1 MLRWK
6 DWFQWLHRYS
16 KHIDY
21 LSYFIF
27 SAGLS
32 LIFSMKK
39 IVFLL
44 VVLFVSSTQ
53 IFAEWT
59 TYTGTV
65 LVWEL
70 NKLITQY
77 EWQLKSL
84 QAENNV
90 LRNEVAKAG
99 IKIPLSDFPTAPTW
113 DISSSTGTT
122 TTESGAT
129 LSGSSTSSW
138 TGSKIKKVAKVSTPE
153 VSTVSWEWNKALD
166 KIEKEQGSRYRGF
179 IAKIT
184 PDWSAIRNAYKLPAT
199 STVAWYEFVKKWND
213 DHVFVAITTDN
224 TLTGWIFDAKILY
237 QYDTTTFARKLIGL
251 FMYDKKAKYYVT
263 KTGTNPFGWVPR
275 TFVAHPQINNSAL
288 WVIDSVSSGSWVVST
303 WTDTWSTGS
312 VVASTVTLAEIEKA
326 YSDKRYLSVIS
337 LSNSYLTSNTA
348 SYDLLRIRY
357 RTYFIIG
364 KYSESLTE
372 IDKISKLGR
381 LDKSVACDAQ
391 VIATYSKNQSLVNT
405 YTSIC
410 KWK

>member
-1 MLRWK
+1 MHRWK

-99 IKIPLSDFPTAPTW
+99 IKIPLADFPTAPTW
-113 DISSSTGTT
+113 ETTSSGVV

-129 LSGSSTSSW
+129 LWESGSTAW
-138 TGSKIKKVAKVSTPE
+138 TGTKIKKVTKVPTPE

-166 KIEKEQGSRYRGF
+166 RIEKEQGSRYRGF

-275 TFVAHPQINNSAL
+275 TFVAQPVIASL
-288 WVIDSVSSGSWVVST
+288 WSTTTSTQTWAIAT
-303 WTDTWSTGS
+303 WTDTWSQAAAPS
-312 VVASTVTLAEIEKA
+312 SVTLAEIEKA